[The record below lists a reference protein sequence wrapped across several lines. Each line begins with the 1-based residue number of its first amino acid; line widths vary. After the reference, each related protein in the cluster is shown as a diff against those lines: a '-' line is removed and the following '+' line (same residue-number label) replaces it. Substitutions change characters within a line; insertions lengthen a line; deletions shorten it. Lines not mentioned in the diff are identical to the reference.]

1 MKRNPDFPTIRPKQF
16 FHTPRWHFILSMPFI
31 YAIIPPMV
39 VFDLMMEIYHHVCFP
54 LYGLHLVS
62 RKKYFYFDHKD
73 LPRLSLAEK
82 INCAYCGYANG
93 LAAYFVAIAGE
104 TEAYW
109 CAIKHH
115 QKESLITQPHTANFL
130 DPKKFK

>member
-1 MKRNPDFPTIRPKQF
+1 
-16 FHTPRWHFILSMPFI
+16 
-31 YAIIPPMV
+31 MV
-39 VFDLMMEIYHHVCFP
+39 LFDLMMEIYHHVCFP
-54 LYGLHLVS
+54 LYGLDLVS

-73 LPRLSLAEK
+73 LPRLSRAEK

-109 CAIKHH
+109 CAIKHRE
-115 QKESLITQPHTANFL
+115 KSSFESQPHTAAFL
-130 DPKKFK
+130 ERERFE